1 MALFLKQ
8 KKENNLADQDLPGT
22 FYPKFLICSFV
33 GALGDYMTLSA
44 LGWYIVDSVGSAE
57 VLGWVFFARTV
68 PRFFMSFVGG
78 YFADRMDRKKLI
90 IGVYSGLMITTGLQ
104 ILVIWNLSGLHW
116 IYIVAVVFLRN
127 VFDSAEPS
135 IRNALLPDIVKKE
148 NIAKAVGFYAS
159 SLNLAAIFAPVLAG
173 YLLSVVSI
181 TPLLIADFCLQ
192 IPSFLILFLLP
203 AIPIHKDDT
212 SKELASKGYIF
223 AISYIRQSP
232 VLRNSLILSVTL
244 MFFLFPFGAMLP
256 LMVKNVL
263 HLNAKSFGLISAT
276 EAFGAVL
283 GGLLLKYITQDQLLK
298 LWPWMGMLSCFF
310 LFLLGFA
317 NTLLAVFLTLFV
329 LGLMSQLFRSTGRSI
344 FQLNTPSE
352 IRGKVMSVLISDS
365 GIVSLGILFFTLIA
379 GKLSVGYVYS
389 LMGCVGFIC
398 CLASH
403 MLLLKGNS
411 KPHIDAKRTIKHK

>member
-1 MALFLKQ
+1 MALFFN
-8 KKENNLADQDLPGT
+8 KKTENNLADQDLSGT
-22 FYPKFLICSFV
+22 FYPKFLICSFI

-90 IGVYSGLMITTGLQ
+90 IGVYSGLMVTTGLQ
-104 ILVIWNLSGLHW
+104 ILVIWNLSDLHW

-159 SLNLAAIFAPVLAG
+159 SLNLAAIFAPVFAG
-173 YLLSVVSI
+173 YLLSVMSI

-203 AIPIHKDDT
+203 AIPIHKNGT
-212 SKELASKGYIF
+212 SKGLAKKGYIF

-256 LMVKNVL
+256 LLVKNTL
-263 HLNAKSFGLISAT
+263 HLDAKSFGVISAT

-283 GGLLLKYITQDQLLK
+283 GGLLLKYITQDHLLR

-317 NTLLAVFLTLFV
+317 GTSLSLFLIIFV

-344 FQLNTPSE
+344 FQLNTPTE

-365 GIVSLGILFFTLIA
+365 GIVSLGILFFTLIT
-379 GKLSVGYVYS
+379 GKLSVSFVYS
-389 LMGCVGFIC
+389 LMGCLGFIC
-398 CLASH
+398 CFASY
-403 MLLLKGNS
+403 MFLFRVNRKLN
-411 KPHIDAKRTIKHK
+411 IN

>member
-1 MALFLKQ
+1 MALFQ
-8 KKENNLADQDLPGT
+8 NTTTESNPAAQNRSGT
-22 FYPKFLICSFV
+22 FYNKFLVCSFI

-173 YLLSVVSI
+173 YLLSVMTI

-203 AIPIHKDDT
+203 AIPLHQDAVGKGMA
-212 SKELASKGYIF
+212 KKGYIF

-256 LMVKNVL
+256 LLVKNTL
-263 HLNAKSFGLISAT
+263 QSDARSFGMISAT

-283 GGLLLKYITQDQLLK
+283 GGLLLKYITQDQLLRF
-298 LWPWMGMLSCFF
+298 WPWMGMLSCFF
-310 LFLLGFA
+310 LLLLGFA
-317 NTLLAVFLTLFV
+317 GTSLAVLLIIFV

-344 FQLNTPSE
+344 FQLNTPTE

-379 GKLSVGYVYS
+379 GKLSVGFVYS
-389 LMGCVGFIC
+389 LMGCFGMIC
-398 CLASH
+398 CFASY
-403 MLLLKGNS
+403 MFLLKVKNKNQS
-411 KPHIDAKRTIKHK
+411 K